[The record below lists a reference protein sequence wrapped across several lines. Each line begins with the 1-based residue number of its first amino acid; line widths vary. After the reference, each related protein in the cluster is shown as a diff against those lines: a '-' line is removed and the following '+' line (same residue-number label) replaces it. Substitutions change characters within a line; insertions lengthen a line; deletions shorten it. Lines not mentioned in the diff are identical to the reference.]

1 MPQHLTLDSFKTHA
15 LIVVEFAANR
25 RLAKRIYNTFYKRQI
40 SPRGYVR
47 RMKMVSAI
55 FVKHLD
61 VHVFDARKG
70 YVALDQMDGL
80 LLTGGSDAR

>member
-1 MPQHLTLDSFKTHA
+1 
-15 LIVVEFAANR
+15 
-25 RLAKRIYNTFYKRQI
+25 
-40 SPRGYVR
+40 
-47 RMKMVSAI
+47 MVSAI
-55 FVKHLD
+55 FVKRLD

>member
-1 MPQHLTLDSFKTHA
+1 M
-15 LIVVEFAANR
+15 LIVVEFAAKQALGTSASTTHILQTPNLAT
-25 RLAKRIYNTFYKRQI
+25 RLRPEDKKWFQ
-40 SPRGYVR
+40 PF
-47 RMKMVSAI
+47 